1 MVVKFF
7 LSTVAGQSYEA
18 SSNEGK
24 LSKWLASMD
33 YCHVQGNRPEGV
45 AGRLSAAD
53 TSMSISIQPNVS
65 QSIHV
70 AMDQF
75 KGNDVQKAVEAY
87 REGKFASINK
97 AATEYKATRSVVQ
110 DRLKGVPTCK
120 DSHAPQRLLTREQ
133 EDQLAD

>member
-33 YCHVQGNRPEGV
+33 YCHVQGNRP
-45 AGRLSAAD
+45 D